1 MDFNWLGWNA
11 IGWGDD
17 VIRKLYNFQFDL
29 HRKNGKKV
37 SHLIWLTTAWCI
49 WLEENDILFDEKV
62 VNILRRMTFW
72 CGYWVHLF
80 KGLVHYFLWKP

>member
-29 HRKNGKKV
+29 HRKIGKKV

-62 VNILRRMTFW
+62 VNILGGGISDQEVVMDLSTPCTHFNKF
-72 CGYWVHLF
+72 CL
-80 KGLVHYFLWKP
+80 